1 MPFPVEAESEQVYEE
16 GRSVLASFI
25 TQLIAIVRQLI
36 KWVTDVAKRV
46 IEWTAEHPLAM
57 FLLVTNI
64 CIWVSP

>member
-1 MPFPVEAESEQVYEE
+1 MPFPVEAESEQAYEE

-25 TQLIAIVRQLI
+25 TQLISIVRQLI
-36 KWVTDVAKRV
+36 KWVTDVAKRI

-57 FLLVTNI
+57 ILLVTNI

>member
-36 KWVTDVAKRV
+36 KWVTDVAKRI

-57 FLLVTNI
+57 LLLVTNI
-64 CIWVSP
+64 CIWVSS

>member
-1 MPFPVEAESEQVYEE
+1 MPFPMEAEAEQAYEE

-36 KWVTDVAKRV
+36 KWVTDVAKRI

-57 FLLVTNI
+57 TLLVTNI